1 MDLQDEGGKQL
12 ELDGQPTT
20 RAKDLLVNKAVYTLA
35 RIDIAE
41 GGGKEIK
48 PLVFE
53 MPPNP

>member
-1 MDLQDEGGKQL
+1 MIWHLI
-12 ELDGQPTT
+12 PIFY
-20 RAKDLLVNKAVYTLA
+20 KDLLVNKAVYTLA